1 MSAKRLL
8 FSFLLLLPWL
18 AMAQPLLT
26 PLQLQ
31 ARLADPDLRV
41 VDIRAG
47 RASNGK
53 SPYENGHLAGA
64 QSAPYPVW
72 RGPKENPGAL
82 PSAAQLTQV
91 VQGLGVDRETPVVV
105 VVEGSDHTDF
115 GAAAR
120 VAWTLKVGG
129 VKQVSILN
137 GGMKAWRAA
146 GLPVTTAV
154 VDAMPTPFE
163 IKFDPRLLAT
173 REEVAAIVSAP
184 NSTSNTTRLLDA
196 RPLEYFDGSDKHGAA
211 KMPGTLAGAKNVDN
225 AVWFK
230 GDSAEMLPAAEIR
243 RLAHENGIDTR
254 QPTVSFC
261 NSGHWAATNWFVLSE
276 VLGQPEVKLY
286 PESMVGWSQ
295 AGLPMANVPSRLRQF
310 YLQLR
315 TALAN

>member
-1 MSAKRLL
+1 MTAKRLL
-8 FSFLLLLPWL
+8 IAFLLFLPTL
-18 AMAQPLLT
+18 VSAQPLLT
-26 PLQLQ
+26 PAQLQ
-31 ARLADPDLRV
+31 TRLAEPDLRV

-47 RASNGK
+47 REKNGK
-53 SPYENGHLAGA
+53 SPFENGHIAGA
-64 QSAPYPVW
+64 QSAPYPAW

-82 PSAAQLTQV
+82 LPEAQLTQV
-91 VQGLGVDRETPVVV
+91 VQGLGIDRDTPVVV

-120 VAWTLKVGG
+120 VAWTLKAGG
-129 VKQVSILN
+129 VQQVSILN

-146 GLPVTTAV
+146 GLPLTTEV
-154 VDAMPTPFE
+154 VDALPTPFE
-163 IKFDPRLLAT
+163 IRFDPRLLAT
-173 REEVAAIVSAP
+173 RDEVAAIVAAP
-184 NSTSNTTRLLDA
+184 DSTRLLDA
-196 RPLEYFDGSDKHGAA
+196 RPAEFFAGEEKHGAA
-211 KMPGTLAGAKNVDN
+211 KTPGTLAGAKNVDN

-230 GDSAEMLPAAEIR
+230 GDSAEMLPADEVR
-243 RLAHENGIDTR
+243 RIAASNGVDTS

-276 VLGQPEVKLY
+276 VLGQKDVKLY

-315 TALAN
+315 AALAN

>member
-1 MSAKRLL
+1 MSAKRFLL
-8 FSFLLLLPWL
+8 SFLFFIPWL
-18 AMAQPLLT
+18 ATAQPLLT
-26 PLQLQ
+26 PAQLQ

-41 VDIRAG
+41 VDIRGG
-47 RASNGK
+47 RESNGK
-53 SPYENGHLAGA
+53 SPYENGHIPGA

-82 PSAAQLTQV
+82 LPAAQLTQV
-91 VQGLGVDRETPVVV
+91 IQGLGIDRETPVVV

-120 VAWTLKVGG
+120 VVWTLKAGG

-146 GLPVTTAV
+146 SLPLTAEV
-154 VDAMPTPFE
+154 VDALPTPFE
-163 IKFDPRLLAT
+163 LKFDPRLLAT
-173 REEVAAIVSAP
+173 REEVVAIIAAPA
-184 NSTSNTTRLLDA
+184 NTRLLDA
-196 RPLEYFDGSDKHGAA
+196 RPAEFFAGEDKHGAA
-211 KMPGTLAGAKNVDN
+211 KSPGTLAGAKNVDN

-230 GDSAEMLPAAEIR
+230 GDTAEMLPVDEIR
-243 RLAHENGIDTR
+243 RLARDNGVDTR

-315 TALAN
+315 AALAN

>member
-1 MSAKRLL
+1 MTAKRLL
-8 FSFLLLLPWL
+8 IAFLLFLPVL
-18 AMAQPLLT
+18 VSAQPLLT
-26 PLQLQ
+26 PAQLQ
-31 ARLADPDLRV
+31 ARLAEPDLRV

-47 RASNGK
+47 REKNGK
-53 SPYENGHLAGA
+53 SPYENGHIAGA
-64 QSAPYPVW
+64 QSAPYPAW

-82 PSAAQLTQV
+82 LPAAQLTQV
-91 VQGLGVDRETPVVV
+91 VQGLGIDRDTPVVV

-120 VAWTLKVGG
+120 VAWTLKAGG
-129 VKQVSILN
+129 VQQVSILN

-146 GLPVTTAV
+146 GLPQTTEV
-154 VDAMPTPFE
+154 VDALPTPFE
-163 IKFDPRLLAT
+163 IRFDPRLLAT
-173 REEVAAIVSAP
+173 RDEVAAIVAAP
-184 NSTSNTTRLLDA
+184 DSTRLLDA
-196 RPLEYFDGSDKHGAA
+196 RPAEFFVGEEKHGAA
-211 KMPGTLAGAKNVDN
+211 KTPGTLAGAKNVDN

-230 GDSAEMLPAAEIR
+230 GDSAEMLPADEVR
-243 RLAHENGIDTR
+243 RIAALNGIDTS

-276 VLGQPEVKLY
+276 VLGQKDVKLY

-315 TALAN
+315 AALAN